1 VNNEPIGPGAESI
14 VYHTK
19 TAISLFATYTTSE
32 QLFHWLLT
40 QDFLSV
46 FQTSA
51 KCSGSATQN
60 KQEPISPRKQ
70 TTTTHTMHLS
80 AVHSSRYYST
90 RSEGMAAG
98 ATTCNTLVRRSEGTS
113 EWDMV
118 WIIVFSIVGAARVV
132 GLILRSITSPSVRRA
147 KRNRIYELRHR
158 RVCYGEQ

>member
-1 VNNEPIGPGAESI
+1 MSLSGRVLNPLSTTPRPQYLCLPRTQRLSNYSTGCS
-14 VYHTK
+14 HK
-19 TAISLFATYTTSE
+19 TSYQYSRPL
-32 QLFHWLLT
+32 Q
-40 QDFLSV
+40 
-46 FQTSA
+46 SA
-51 KCSGSATQN
+51 PVVPHKT
-60 KQEPISPRKQ
+60 KQEPICPRKQ

-118 WIIVFSIVGAARVV
+118 WIIIFSIVGAARVV